1 MERIYWLVCNSIVH
15 SALFD
20 YAGSFFSKEF
30 CFFFFTQNFFPIGI
44 LFGIPAGFFEEIGW
58 TGYAFPKMVLH
69 QNKIKASIILG
80 LLWGCWHL
88 PVIDFLGSATPHGQY
103 LPAFFLAFIALL
115 TAMRVIIAW
124 VYSNT
129 GSVLLAQIMH
139 AISTGSLVMFGP
151 AKILPAQEALWY
163 AVYAVILWITV
174 LIILLITN
182 KKRDRS
188 G

>member
-1 MERIYWLVCNSIVH
+1 MFLLLS
-15 SALFD
+15 L
-20 YAGSFFSKEF
+20 K
-30 CFFFFTQNFFPIGI
+30 TFFPIGL

-58 TGYAFPKMVLH
+58 TGYAFPKMSLR
-69 QNKIKASIILG
+69 QNKIIASIIIG

-103 LPAFFLAFIALL
+103 LLAFFLAFIALL

-129 GSVLLAQIMH
+129 GSVFLAQLMH
-139 AISTGSLVMFGP
+139 AISTGCLVMFGP
-151 AKILPAQEALWY
+151 SKISPAQEALWY

-174 LIILLITN
+174 LIIFLITS
-182 KKRDRS
+182 KKHERLT
-188 G
+188 